1 MSKPVEQNMLRK
13 RAPKLPEVTPEMWD
27 MIKDKDYKDFVAE
40 FLVTYPH
47 SKQTT
52 KQYTSALRQFGWYK
66 HLQLNDKPLMKLTK
80 RNMLGYISY
89 LQKEQ
94 GMSVS
99 GINLKKSALSSLF
112 NHIENIVAD
121 DYEDDDGEKIYL
133 QFKNLMR
140 GLPSLINSPTY
151 EKVKLT
157 ETEML
162 YLADEMKKSGNFLG
176 ECWIKVAFYTGARRA
191 ELVQFKTSIVSE
203 PFPDDK
209 PYIRSHKVRG
219 KGAGEE
225 GKQNQYL
232 IIREAYDAIKEFVA
246 NRGYESDFVF
256 TTGNTESNR
265 VISVSW
271 ADDFCSRTLS
281 PLLGRRVN
289 PHIFKSSCVTYMYE
303 VRKFKL
309 ELISKYIAH
318 HESVDLTRK
327 RYLLTEETE
336 ELDAMFS
343 ELRD

>member
-1 MSKPVEQNMLRK
+1 MLRK

-27 MIKDKDYKDFVAE
+27 MIKDNDYKDFVAE

-162 YLADEMKKSGNFLG
+162 YLADEMKKSGNLLG

-303 VRKFKL
+303 IRKFKL

>member
-1 MSKPVEQNMLRK
+1 MLRK
-13 RAPKLPEVTPEMWD
+13 RAPKLPEVTSEMWD
-27 MIKDKDYKDFVAE
+27 MIKDKDYKDFVSE

-66 HLQLNDKPLMKLTK
+66 HLQLDDKPLIKLTK

-94 GMSVS
+94 GISVS

-121 DYEDDDGEKIYL
+121 DYEDDNGDKIYRR
-133 QFKNLMR
+133 FKNLMR

-162 YLADEMKKSGNFLG
+162 YLADEMKKAGNFLG

-191 ELVQFKTSIVSE
+191 ELIQFKSSIIDI
-203 PFPDDK
+203 PFPADK
-209 PYIRSHKVRG
+209 PYMFTHKVRG
-219 KGAGEE
+219 KGRGEAGKEN
-225 GKQNQYL
+225 KYL
-232 IIREAYDAIKEFVA
+232 LIKEAYDAIEDFIGK
-246 NRGYESDFVF
+246 RGYEDTYVF
-256 TTGNTESNR
+256 TTGNEDNHR
-265 VISVSW
+265 AISLSW
-271 ADDFCSRTLS
+271 ADDFCSRILS
-281 PLLGRRVN
+281 PLLGRRIN

-303 VRKFKL
+303 IRKFKL
-309 ELISKYIAH
+309 ELISKFIAH

-336 ELDAMFS
+336 ELDSMFTDT
-343 ELRD
+343 RD

>member
-1 MSKPVEQNMLRK
+1 
-13 RAPKLPEVTPEMWD
+13 
-27 MIKDKDYKDFVAE
+27 
-40 FLVTYPH
+40 
-47 SKQTT
+47 
-52 KQYTSALRQFGWYK
+52 
-66 HLQLNDKPLMKLTK
+66 
-80 RNMLGYISY
+80 
-89 LQKEQ
+89 
-94 GMSVS
+94 
-99 GINLKKSALSSLF
+99 
-112 NHIENIVAD
+112 
-121 DYEDDDGEKIYL
+121 
-133 QFKNLMR
+133 MR

-162 YLADEMKKSGNFLG
+162 YLADEMKKSGNLLG